1 MFFNGN
7 SHQVPSKK
15 YPHLKRHRLLRLM
28 KPGLVVSLFKAIK
41 LFMRTSTAK
50 KDTGKKIT
58 ETKTSSQKKR
68 ANSVMMLRS
77 WETKLWRFTLQR
89 ARF

>member
-1 MFFNGN
+1 M
-7 SHQVPSKK
+7 
-15 YPHLKRHRLLRLM
+15 
-28 KPGLVVSLFKAIK
+28 FKAIK